1 MLLEPALQEF
11 VDAVAA
17 HALPEDLRELRAIS
31 ESALPQLQ
39 GAPQAVAHVIE
50 HTIIARDGHALELRF
65 YTPEGLP
72 DGPVPALLFAHGG
85 GWFQC
90 SLAVYDG
97 PFRALANASGCVIAA
112 AGYRLAP
119 EHPFPVP
126 LHDVADAWRWL
137 QDNTE
142 RLGLDPRRLAIGG
155 DSAGGNLAAACCLLL
170 REQGLPQPRHQLLLY
185 PALDA
190 GMGSDSYRDYAA
202 GYYLSA
208 ELMQRCWQAY
218 LGGLAQPP
226 ALASP
231 AHTTDL
237 QGLAPATI
245 LSCEHDPLRDE
256 AEQYAGRLQ
265 AAGIDCT
272 LERLPGMIHACI
284 HLRTVSASTDAAVQ
298 RAGALLR
305 RALH

>member
-1 MLLEPALQEF
+1 MRLEAVLQQF

-17 HALPEDLRELRAIS
+17 HPLPHDLRDLRAVS
-31 ESALPQLQ
+31 ATALPQLQ
-39 GAPQAVAHVIE
+39 GAPQRVAQVVE
-50 HTIIARDGHALELRF
+50 YSVTARDGHALEVRL

-72 DGPVPALLFAHGG
+72 EGPAPALLFAHGG

-97 PFRALANASGCVIAA
+97 PCRALANASGCVVAA
-112 AGYRLAP
+112 VGYRLAP

-126 LHDVADAWRWL
+126 LHDVADAWSWL
-137 QDNTE
+137 LANTE
-142 RLGLDPRRLAIGG
+142 RLGLDSQRLAIGG

-170 REQGLPQPRHQLLLY
+170 RDLGLPQPRHQLLLY

-190 GMGSDSYRDYAA
+190 GMGSDSYREYAS

-218 LGGLAQPP
+218 LGDPGAPP

-231 AHTTDL
+231 AHATDL
-237 QGLAPATI
+237 QGLAPASV

-256 AEQYAGRLQ
+256 AEHYALRLQ
-265 AAGIDCT
+265 ACGTDCT
-272 LERLPGMIHACI
+272 LERLPGMIHACL
-284 HLRTVSASTDAAVQ
+284 HLHTVSASTDLAVQ

-305 RALH
+305 QALS